1 LQGTCGEEEVMSL
14 NEGKYA
20 SFFIR
25 LWQEPRERGGEPPE
39 WRGSI
44 EHVQSR
50 KKRYFRDVETVVLFI
65 EEMTDNHLHRP
76 SRQRRYIA

>member
-1 LQGTCGEEEVMSL
+1 MSL
-14 NEGKYA
+14 HKGKYA

-50 KKRYFRDVETVVLFI
+50 KKQYFRDVESVIAFI
-65 EEMTDNHLHRP
+65 QETTNNQHR
-76 SRQRRYIA
+76 SSGRRRYIA

>member
-1 LQGTCGEEEVMSL
+1 MSL
-14 NEGKYA
+14 GEGKYA

-50 KKRYFRDVETVVLFI
+50 KKRYFKDVETVIAFI
-65 EEMTDNHLHRP
+65 QEMTNNLRAP
-76 SRQRRYIA
+76 SGRRRYIA

>member
-1 LQGTCGEEEVMSL
+1 MSL

-25 LWQEPRERGGEPPE
+25 LWQEPREIGGEPPE

-50 KKRYFRDVETVVLFI
+50 KKRYFKDVETVILFI
-65 EEMTDNHLHRP
+65 EEMTNNLHRP